1 MTKWLSSALST
12 VEQKNESHD
21 GFLSA
26 FRHKKLSGRASCTK
40 NEEKKGDNNECN
52 QQCAGN
58 GSSQRDKN
66 LSDLEMLSGSE
77 ASGGRITLDVKDL
90 TLVDQYAISLPERY
104 KPATSSSRIAH
115 HTSVSGSR

>member
-1 MTKWLSSALST
+1 MYLMMNSFLPLATRSYPAGLVAL
-12 VEQKNESHD
+12 
-21 GFLSA
+21 
-26 FRHKKLSGRASCTK
+26 RR
-40 NEEKKGDNNECN
+40 KKGENNECN